1 MFFFCIKICY
11 TYIAMRQ
18 AIKNIIKKIV
28 LLNFFTLGV
37 MNFGMEKSSDNLLDN
52 KITIENQT
60 VKITE
65 ITKKDYSQYS
75 YEEIQKEIHKKLDQC
90 LQFRKEWQI
99 DNRNLFAEINGNNP
113 EENFYYYKKLNELTK
128 QCQDLSLS
136 AKKDIKTISNEIK
149 TNDFMD
155 PMMIHN
161 FKNLF
166 SSIKS
171 ITALYQ
177 QLKEH
182 EKTLVTLLKK
192 INIYSQEDKDSNYF
206 KKQIQI
212 KKICEEIHSM
222 SLICLEKDVEN
233 NKERHNNLVTKILS
247 NFLNGLNIAPEE
259 NKPLSITKNGIEDYL
274 SSLTDNLKDILDELR
289 QFADIYFKFT
299 DQCKDCFI
307 QNNINEDIS
316 KIKDLQNT
324 IQLTLSESKSIADK
338 NILIQIKKL
347 VEQNVVLQKYK
358 KKLQFLINKNG
369 KINVTEWD
377 TKIKNILNLFTF
389 DSKEQLIW
397 NKSSVFLKTRKD
409 SINQYSV
416 NIKTIIPYIQQIINF
431 EIEINKQLKQLY
443 REEKQ
448 NKQEYGSVINPSEF
462 NDDIDSTFDMTEMQ
476 NLDFD
481 DILKDIKLI
490 KKTADVDILSST
502 SLNVEDETPA
512 ENNRLNN
519 RIGKFAC
526 NVNHIQEKAE
536 DIHATNFG
544 LYIKNNSN
552 KELSELPKGGNEK
565 KTIEELAQDRDF
577 IINKK
582 PSSHNDQ
589 VNKLTG
595 ERTLGHCTTSSDQQ
609 KVMGQDVRQKQNKS
623 ERIRAIQHQ
632 KKHQEEVKKEKET
645 IGQKRQSN
653 NQIFEI
659 IEASVMEEKQNVI
672 KAKEMIGSKNNK
684 DKKNYKK

>member
-1 MFFFCIKICY
+1 MCSEIQSMISIC
-11 TYIAMRQ
+11 
-18 AIKNIIKKIV
+18 
-28 LLNFFTLGV
+28 
-37 MNFGMEKSSDNLLDN
+37 MEKDLEKN
-52 KITIENQT
+52 KTKNNHL
-60 VKITE
+60 ITE
-65 ITKKDYSQYS
+65 SLASIVKKFTSIT
-75 YEEIQKEIHKKLDQC
+75 
-90 LQFRKEWQI
+90 
-99 DNRNLFAEINGNNP
+99 P
-113 EENFYYYKKLNELTK
+113 EEQESLYK
-128 QCQDLSLS
+128 
-136 AKKDIKTISNEIK
+136 AKI
-149 TNDFMD
+149 
-155 PMMIHN
+155 
-161 FKNLF
+161 
-166 SSIKS
+166 
-171 ITALYQ
+171 IT
-177 QLKEH
+177 
-182 EKTLVTLLKK
+182 
-192 INIYSQEDKDSNYF
+192 
-206 KKQIQI
+206 
-212 KKICEEIHSM
+212 
-222 SLICLEKDVEN
+222 EN
-233 NKERHNNLVTKILS
+233 H
-247 NFLNGLNIAPEE
+247 
-259 NKPLSITKNGIEDYL
+259 L
-274 SSLTDNLKDILDELR
+274 SSLQMISANCSVCSCNFKVYSSAYFTATEILYS
-289 QFADIYFKFT
+289 FFV
-299 DQCKDCFI
+299 
-307 QNNINEDIS
+307 NSNINEDIS
-316 KIKDLQNT
+316 KIEDLQNK
-324 IQLTLSESKSIADK
+324 IQLSLSESKLDK
-338 NILIQIKKL
+338 NGLIEIKKL
-347 VEQNVVLQKYK
+347 FKQNVILQKYK
-358 KKLQFLINKNG
+358 QKFQNLMNKNG
-369 KINVTEWD
+369 KINLTEWD
-377 TKIKNILNLFTF
+377 TKVKNLLTLFTF
-389 DSKEQLIW
+389 DAKEQSILEQLPTFFQT
-397 NKSSVFLKTRKD
+397 KKTTINEYNT
-409 SINQYSV
+409 SI
-416 NIKTIIPYIQQIINF
+416 KKKIIPYIQQIITL
-431 EIEINKQLKQLY
+431 EIESDKQLKQLY
-443 REEKQ
+443 KQEKQ
-448 NKQEYGSVINPSEF
+448 KKKNDDSVINPSEF
-462 NDDIDSTFDMTEMQ
+462 DDEVYSTFDITE

-481 DILKDIKLI
+481 DILEDIKLI